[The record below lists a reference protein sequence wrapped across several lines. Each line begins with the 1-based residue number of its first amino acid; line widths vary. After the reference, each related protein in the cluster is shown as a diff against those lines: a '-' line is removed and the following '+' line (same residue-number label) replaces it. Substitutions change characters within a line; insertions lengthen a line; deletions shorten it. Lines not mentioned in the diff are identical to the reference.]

1 MAFLRQGDSGPK
13 VLELQR
19 RLKELGFNPGNL
31 DSQFGP
37 GTEAAVMAFQKSE
50 GLLADGM
57 VGPRTLEKLQLDGDT
72 QMPSAIAGVTV
83 AAVSKM
89 FPQAPIDNIKM
100 HLPNVLDAL
109 VGDALT
115 QRNLLLVALSTIR
128 AETAGFVPIGEYLS
142 RYNTS
147 PGGHPFDLYDNM
159 KSLGN
164 QGKPDGERYRGRGFI
179 QLTGRYNYKKYG
191 EELGLGNGLIDNPD
205 LANDSKIASRLLAR
219 FMKTKEQA
227 IKEALLVEDLKAV
240 RRLINGGSYGI
251 DAFTD
256 AFHIGEAV
264 LPAEEQARAAGAF
277 GG

>member
-57 VGPRTLEKLQLDGDT
+57 AGPRTLEKLQLDGDT

-128 AETAGFVPIGEYLS
+128 AETAGFVPIGEYWRGDVHPEIRVGS
-142 RYNTS
+142 ESSS
-147 PGGHPFDLYDNM
+147 PPAHALH
-159 KSLGN
+159 
-164 QGKPDGERYRGRGFI
+164 RWRVGR
-179 QLTGRYNYKKYG
+179 R
-191 EELGLGNGLIDNPD
+191 
-205 LANDSKIASRLLAR
+205 
-219 FMKTKEQA
+219 
-227 IKEALLVEDLKAV
+227 
-240 RRLINGGSYGI
+240 
-251 DAFTD
+251 
-256 AFHIGEAV
+256 
-264 LPAEEQARAAGAF
+264 
-277 GG
+277 